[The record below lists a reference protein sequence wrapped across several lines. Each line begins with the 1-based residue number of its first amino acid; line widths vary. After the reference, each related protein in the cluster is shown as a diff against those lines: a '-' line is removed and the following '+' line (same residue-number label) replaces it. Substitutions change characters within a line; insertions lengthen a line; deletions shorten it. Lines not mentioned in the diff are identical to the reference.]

1 MIENRDPNK
10 GRYAVARQPGA
21 KAKLREYLLEHVG
34 EVIASDTLRL
44 VAGTSE
50 WARRVRELRDEE
62 GLSILTHNDR
72 SDLKPGEYIL
82 TSPKPKPAFA
92 RGISKETRAFVLDRN
107 GFTCQSCGAVAG
119 EPHPIDPDKKTRLHI
134 GHIIDKSEG
143 GTDDPENLRAL
154 CSVCN
159 EGLANLSLPRPPS
172 DRLLMQLRRST
183 GADQVRVLTW
193 LIQKFPRQAKQLL
206 AEQEIE

>member
-1 MIENRDPNK
+1 M
-10 GRYAVARQPGA
+10 ARQPGA
-21 KAKLREYLLEHVG
+21 RAKLRGYLFEHVG
-34 EVIASDTLRL
+34 ETIASDTLRSI
-44 VAGTSE
+44 AGTSE

-62 GLSILTHNDR
+62 GMNILTHNDR

-82 TSPKPKPAFA
+82 ASLKPKPAFA
-92 RGISKETRAFVLDRN
+92 RDISKETRAFVLDRN

-119 EPHPIDPDKKTRLHI
+119 EPHPIDPTKKTRLHI

-143 GTDDPENLRAL
+143 GTDEPENLRTL

-172 DRLLMQLRRST
+172 DRLLMQLRRAT

-206 AEQEIE
+206 LEQELE